1 MKKKVFIFVILL
13 LIIIIITICILWH
26 KGIIFSKNNDKPI
39 DKNDFVTIVE
49 EETYLEKNEDGIIID
64 VTTNE
69 ELFNLNIDYSL
80 MDPGIGLLE
89 NRKPEE
95 LSEWDLISYV
105 KGVFNAYPE
114 QSFDNFNDEEKAVII
129 LLASGLYTPRTIEE
143 IQAVAKK
150 YFSIYNYELPTGT
163 YKLANI
169 GEYTLTKT
177 NGYYILSRVS
187 NKINNINVAWLTDTK
202 INGNQI
208 ELTFD
213 YAPDG
218 FVLAEG
224 CYTPVLE
231 VQEEGCIMGTYKVY
245 LTYYGEEN
253 RLNIDKIVYEK
264 NDK

>member
-1 MKKKVFIFVILL
+1 MKKKVFVSVILL
-13 LIIIIITICILWH
+13 LIIIIITICILWY
-26 KGIIFSKNNDKPI
+26 KGIIFSKNDDKPI
-39 DKNDFVTIVE
+39 DRNDFVTIVE
-49 EETYLEKNEDGIIID
+49 EETYLEKNEDGIIVD

-69 ELFNLNIDYSL
+69 EIFNPNIDYSL
-80 MDPGIGLLE
+80 TNPEIVLLE
-89 NRKPEE
+89 NKKPEE
-95 LSEWDLISYV
+95 MNEGDLISYV
-105 KGVFNAYPE
+105 ARIFRIYSEK
-114 QSFDNFNDEEKAVII
+114 SFDNFNDEEKATII
-129 LLASGLYTPRTIEE
+129 LLASELYTPRTMEE

-150 YFSIYNYELPTGT
+150 YFNIDNYELPTGT
-163 YKLANI
+163 YKLANM

-177 NGYYILSRVS
+177 NGYYILSRIT
-187 NKINNINVAWLTDTK
+187 NKINNINTAWLTDTK

-218 FVLAEG
+218 FIHAEG

>member
-1 MKKKVFIFVILL
+1 M
-13 LIIIIITICILWH
+13 
-26 KGIIFSKNNDKPI
+26 
-39 DKNDFVTIVE
+39 
-49 EETYLEKNEDGIIID
+49 Y
-64 VTTNE
+64 
-69 ELFNLNIDYSL
+69 
-80 MDPGIGLLE
+80 PGIKLLE
-89 NRKPEE
+89 NKKPEE
-95 LSEWDLISYV
+95 LDEGDLITYV
-105 KGVFNAYPE
+105 KGVIYAYPE

-129 LLASGLYTPRTIEE
+129 LMASELYTPRTIEE

-150 YFSIYNYELPTGT
+150 YFNIDNYELPTGT
-163 YKLANI
+163 YKLAKT

-177 NGYYILSRVS
+177 NGFYILSRIT
-187 NKINNINVAWLTDTK
+187 NKTNNINTAYLTDKK

-218 FVLAEG
+218 FIHAEG

-264 NDK
+264 YDK